1 MADPAAF
8 KKAFS
13 RFDGDTVNGWTNE
26 KAKFIGTKGK
36 IIELNS
42 DKNIT
47 KLEFAGAKI
56 FDFPDEAIRQGPL
69 QIGCGADG
77 IGSEE
82 FDMDELNACVGLC
95 CCNQFCYKS

>member
-1 MADPAAF
+1 MWQTQQRSKRHSLVSTATL
-8 KKAFS
+8 S
-13 RFDGDTVNGWTNE
+13 CVNGWTDE

-36 IIELNS
+36 IIELDS

-56 FDFPDEAIRQGPL
+56 FDFPDEAIQQGPL

-82 FDMDELNACVGLC
+82 FDMDELNACV
-95 CCNQFCYKS
+95 